1 MRKIKYIPQL
11 VAAIII
17 SELAGVIG
25 SLFTTTAVNGWYTL
39 LVRPS
44 FAPPSWI
51 FGPVWTTL
59 FLLMGIAAF
68 LVWRKGKT
76 DALQQGG
83 AFPKRVRIALTLFG
97 IQLVLNTLW
106 SIIFFGSEN
115 LGGAFFEIIFL
126 WIAIVATTVAFYKII
141 KPAAY
146 LLLPYIAWVTFAAY
160 LNYAFWQLN

>member
-17 SELAGVIG
+17 SELAGIIG

-59 FLLMGIAAF
+59 FLLMGIASF

-76 DALQQGG
+76 EG
-83 AFPKRVRIALTLFG
+83 FSKRIRIALTLFG
-97 IQLVLNTLW
+97 IQLVLNTFW

>member
-1 MRKIKYIPQL
+1 MRKIKYVPQL

-25 SLFTTTAVNGWYTL
+25 SLFTTTAINGWYTL

-44 FAPPSWI
+44 FAPPNWV

-59 FLLMGIAAF
+59 FVLMGIASF

-76 DALQQGG
+76 EALQRGG
-83 AFPKRVRIALTLFG
+83 VFPKRARTALTLFG

-115 LGGAFFEIIFL
+115 LGGAFVEIIFL
-126 WIAIVATTVAFYKII
+126 WIAIVATIVAFYRIS

>member
-17 SELAGVIG
+17 SELAGIIG
-25 SLFTTTAVNGWYTL
+25 SLFTTTAIDTWYTT

-59 FLLMGIAAF
+59 FLLMGIASF

-76 DALQQGG
+76 EG
-83 AFPKRVRIALTLFG
+83 FSKRIRIALTLFG

>member
-59 FLLMGIAAF
+59 FLLMGIASF

-76 DALQQGG
+76 EG
-83 AFPKRVRIALTLFG
+83 FSKRIRIALTLFG
-97 IQLVLNTLW
+97 IQLVLNTFW
-106 SIIFFGSEN
+106 SIIFFGSE
-115 LGGAFFEIIFL
+115 IS
-126 WIAIVATTVAFYKII
+126 
-141 KPAAY
+141 AAHS
-146 LLLPYIAWVTFAAY
+146 LKLSSFGLQSSQRLSHSTKSLNRLPTCYCRT
-160 LNYAFWQLN
+160 LHG